1 MNKILILHPEG
12 NLNGNPNLYGIT
24 KILGENG
31 WNVEVISRRVSGCY
45 QGIDLKNVTF
55 TLLKSFN
62 KKNIDSHIMTKRLLF
77 PSIKEKP
84 ALIIGVDE
92 GIIEAAYYA
101 NKYSIPLGLISY
113 EIKYDSEIGKKYI
126 SNLGK
131 EFKKEEIRASDNL
144 DFIVIQDKTRER
156 ELIRENKIKK
166 VRSFLIPVAGA
177 RTFICQKSRY
187 IHEKYNI
194 SDHKKIVLSIGSVCD
209 WSCSGELIESVN
221 NWPDDWI
228 LFLHSRGDDGKVYIN
243 KHVSI
248 KGRLNDKIIVS
259 DESIENIEDMGRI
272 VLSSDIGV
280 VFYKA
285 TYFDYS
291 CGDNIKYV
299 GMSSGKASTYL
310 KFGIPLAVFGNSYYE
325 EYVEVYNI
333 GVKVTDPTKFI
344 PIRFD
349 DEIASRCTN
358 FFDCHLDLGVTA
370 TEFIKYLERFRD
382 NT

>member
-1 MNKILILHPEG
+1 MDKILILHPEG

-31 WNVEVISRRVSGCY
+31 WNVEVISKRVLGCY
-45 QGIDLKNVTF
+45 QGLDLKNVTF
-55 TLLKSFN
+55 SLLKDFN
-62 KKNIDSHIMTKRLLF
+62 KKNIDSHLLTKRLLF
-77 PSIKEKP
+77 SSMKEKP

-92 GIIEAAYYA
+92 GIVEAAHYA

-113 EIKYDSEIGKKYI
+113 EIKYVSELGKKYI

-131 EFKKEEIRASDNL
+131 NFKKKEIRASGIL
-144 DFIVIQDKTRER
+144 EFIVIQDKIRER
-156 ELIRENKIKK
+156 ELLRENKIDK

-228 LFLHSRGDDGKVYIN
+228 LFLHSRGDDGKEFIK

-248 KGRLNDKIIVS
+248 KGLLNNKIIVS
-259 DESIENIEDMGRI
+259 DESIENIEDIGKI

-280 VFYKA
+280 VFYRA
-285 TYFDYS
+285 TYADYS

-310 KFGIPLAVFGNSYYE
+310 KYGLPLAVFGNSYYE
-325 EYVEVYNI
+325 EYVDMYNI
-333 GVKVTDPTKFI
+333 GVEVADPSKFI
-344 PIRFD
+344 PVRFD
-349 DEIASRCTN
+349 DEITLRCTN
-358 FFDCHLDLGVTA
+358 FFDNHLDLGVTT
-370 TEFIKYLERFRD
+370 TEFIKYIERFRAI
-382 NT
+382 T